1 MNKKTVGLLIVF
13 IFFVLIYFKF
23 IANYSKENS
32 SRIDN
37 YLEQLNL
44 EFTGVVISKKDL
56 EHNIYRIFLDI
67 KKSNVE
73 NYYPKDTSDYY
84 LCIIR
89 GTKAELIVNNPNDF
103 LEGDSVIVSSRKD
116 SCFVFSNRKLKT
128 KWKLYVVD
136 YHTKGY

>member
-1 MNKKTVGLLIVF
+1 MNKKTLGSIIIFILFVF
-13 IFFVLIYFKF
+13 IYFKF
-23 IANYSKENS
+23 IAIYSKENS

-37 YLEQLNL
+37 YLKKLNL
-44 EFTGVVISKKDL
+44 EFTGIIIDKKDL
-56 EHNIYRIFLDI
+56 EHNVYRIFLDI

-89 GTKAELIVNNPNDF
+89 GTKAELVVSNPNDF
-103 LEGDSVIVSSRKD
+103 LEGDSVIVSSIKD

-136 YHTKGY
+136 FHTNGY